1 MKALRLTLL
10 AILAAGL
17 GVGAFLLQQKWQQP
31 EQPRV
36 ELKVSLE
43 DQQTAVVQATQAA
56 GGDLPAALAKFRT
69 DHAAELAAREAA
81 EANQVNLQSYERDH
95 LRQKTADRVTRIHK
109 IQQELKAGKSP
120 SEIVPPRE

>member
-17 GVGAFLLQQKWQQP
+17 GVGAFLLQQTWQQP

-43 DQQTAVVQATQAA
+43 EQQTEVVQATEAA
-56 GGDLPAALAKFRT
+56 GGDVPAALAKFRT
-69 DHAAELAAREAA
+69 DHAAELAARETA

-95 LRQKTADRVTRIHK
+95 MRQKAADRVNRIHGGEK
-109 IQQELKAGKSP
+109 FLPKE
-120 SEIVPPRE
+120 RD